1 MLDITA
7 NCRQNYF
14 KYVLEV
20 VRFSKLMQITA
31 ETISSVAKRGGRY
44 CVPDRIRISIEQCL
58 ESDDENAITSE
69 YRNLRDEFLKYR
81 KLDKPALIDYRGA
94 LTLDAYTA
102 YYLPRYMFIPSI
114 ALRDL
119 TLHPLFQ
126 NVADSL
132 NVLDLGSGTGA
143 VVLGLLSMFSKS
155 PLSQVSV
162 NITALDSCAEALDR
176 QKDLIDRAGYNSRQV
191 HHYEE
196 DLCDIDSCMKR
207 ATKEGPYNL
216 IFLANCLTEIP
227 PDEVKNL
234 VEHLPDILADN
245 GAIIIAEAQRDYT
258 KKLVRTLAT
267 MADSLGLNVF
277 YPCAV
282 SGCPYSPWCWVWRYH
297 EYDFPSIKV
306 SGQLLQEDPRD
317 ELILSWL
324 ILSRQKI
331 NIYDTFNEERPDLSW
346 GAISKENSN
355 GRSICSGNQQ
365 LPLNRYEKLP
375 LGKRRGW
382 IVGLND
388 EGEVEDFVEM

>member
-1 MLDITA
+1 M
-7 NCRQNYF
+7 
-14 KYVLEV
+14 
-20 VRFSKLMQITA
+20 VRISA
-31 ETISSVAKRGGRY
+31 ETIEAICTKNGKFY
-44 CVPDRIRISIEQCL
+44 VPDRIKTAIEGCL
-58 ESDDENAITSE
+58 ANDDEKAITNE

-81 KLDKPALIDYRGA
+81 KLDEPALIDYRGA

-114 ALRDL
+114 AFRDL

-143 VVLGLLSMFSKS
+143 VVLGLLSMFSES

-176 QKDLIDRAGYNSRQV
+176 QKDLIDKAGYNSGQV
-191 HHYEE
+191 QHYEE
-196 DLCDIDSCMKR
+196 NLRNIDGCLKLANMN
-207 ATKEGPYNL
+207 GPYQL

-227 PDEVKNL
+227 PNEVKNL
-234 VEHLPDILADN
+234 VEYLPSILADN

-258 KKLVRTLAT
+258 KKLVRTLAA
-267 MADSLGLNVF
+267 MAESLGLNVY
-277 YPCAV
+277 YPCTV

-317 ELILSWL
+317 ELVLSWL

-331 NIYDTFNEERPDLSW
+331 NIYDTFIEERPDLSW
-346 GAISKENSN
+346 GAMSKENSN

-365 LPLNRYEKLP
+365 LPLNKYEKLP
-375 LGKRRGW
+375 RGRRRGW